1 MGSSTDDGLQTVACP
16 ECGREVPISLP
27 RSGEVVAV
35 AAGGTDGSED
45 LPPEERRRRLSQRCP
60 EDHSV
65 TVTYD
70 W

>member
-1 MGSSTDDGLQTVACP
+1 MGQSTEDGLQTVACP
-16 ECGREVPISLP
+16 ECGRDVPISLP

-35 AAGGTDGSED
+35 AADGADEPED
-45 LPPEERRRRLSQRCP
+45 PSPEDRRRRLRQQCP
-60 EDHSV
+60 DDHAV